1 MSNGLDGQTLQNK
14 DIEPQAVEEE
24 SANFGPF
31 QFFTLVLSIYVL
43 VALFVESVF
52 KLPDDVTE
60 ILAFAD
66 NIICLVF
73 LTDFFIRL
81 KQATN
86 KKQFMKWGWID
97 LLSSIPMLDM
107 FRYGRIVRV
116 VRVLRIL
123 RAVRSTKLILFYL
136 FRNKTQGT
144 FSLVSAVSVILVI
157 FGAIAMLQLEKGVDG
172 SNIHNAGDAIWW
184 AFVTITT
191 VGYGDFYPVTYEG
204 RIVAAVLM
212 TAGVGLFGTFTGFV
226 ASWFLEEDEDKQD
239 MHVVTNLR
247 NEISELKAD
256 IADLKDAVLRGNP
269 PT

>member
-1 MSNGLDGQTLQNK
+1 MINK
-14 DIEPQAVEEE
+14 SIEKEAID
-24 SANFGPF
+24 FGPF

-43 VALFVESVF
+43 VALFAESIF
-52 KLPDDVTE
+52 KLPHYVTE
-60 ILAFAD
+60 IFAITD

-73 LTDFFIRL
+73 LADFFIRL
-81 KQATN
+81 KRAES
-86 KKQFMKWGWID
+86 KKLFMKWGWID

-116 VRVLRIL
+116 VRVLRLL
-123 RAVRSTKLILFYL
+123 RAVRSTKMIIYYL

-157 FGAIAMLQLEKGVDG
+157 FGAIAMLQLEKGTDG
-172 SNIHNAGDAIWW
+172 SNIHNAGDALWW

-226 ASWFLEEDEDKQD
+226 ASWFLEEDTEKQD
-239 MHVVTNLR
+239 THVITNLR
-247 NEISELKAD
+247 NEISDLKSD
-256 IADLKDAVLRGNP
+256 IADLKAAIDNSSNR
-269 PT
+269 

>member
-1 MSNGLDGQTLQNK
+1 MTNK
-14 DIEPQAVEEE
+14 STEAGAID
-24 SANFGPF
+24 FGPF

-43 VALFVESVF
+43 MALFVESVF
-52 KLPDDVTE
+52 HLPTDVSE
-60 ILAFAD
+60 ILAITD
-66 NIICLVF
+66 NIICLIF
-73 LTDFFIRL
+73 LTDFFVRFR
-81 KQATN
+81 QAKS
-86 KKQFMKWGWID
+86 KKHFMKWGWID
-97 LLSSIPMLDM
+97 LISSIPMLDM

-123 RAVRSTKLILFYL
+123 RAVRSTKMILYYL

-157 FGAIAMLQLEKGVDG
+157 FGAIAMLQLEKGIDG
-172 SNIHNAGDAIWW
+172 SNIHNAGDALWW

-226 ASWFLEEDEDKQD
+226 ASWFLEEDSEKQD
-239 MHVVTNLR
+239 THVLINLR
-247 NEISELKAD
+247 NEISDLKTDIAELKEV
-256 IADLKDAVLRGNP
+256 IHKS
-269 PT
+269 